1 MAQRKS
7 GGCLAMLIFLGI
19 GSIFTAIGWFVMLR
33 PELEVGKRFV
43 EGTCTLLGK
52 ELISEQSSSRSS
64 RRRAGSST
72 RKKTV
77 YRPEFHIRHE
87 VEGKSYEARTFRI
100 VPSSTSDKAS
110 QEAILARF
118 ETGKTY
124 PCWYDP
130 RDPSRVVLEK
140 GVSTGAMLFTGLGGL
155 FVLIGA
161 GGSVVIV
168 LRRLVPG

>member
-1 MAQRKS
+1 
-7 GGCLAMLIFLGI
+7 MLVFLVI
-19 GSIFTAIGWFVMLR
+19 GSIFTGIGWFVMLG
-33 PELEVGKRFV
+33 PELEVGNRFV

-64 RRRAGSST
+64 RRRAGGSS

-77 YRPEFHIRHE
+77 YRPEFHIRYE
-87 VEGKSYEARTFRI
+87 VAGETREARTYRI
-100 VPSSTSDKAS
+100 VSSSTTDKTS
-110 QEAILARF
+110 QEEILGRF

-130 RDPSRVVLEK
+130 ADPSRVVLEK
-140 GVSTGAMLFTGLGGL
+140 GLSTGSILFTGLGGL
-155 FVLIGA
+155 FVLVGA
-161 GGSVVIV
+161 GGGLVLV